1 MVLSYSARGLFTC
14 NYGMASFPLWDGCQ
28 LALAF
33 MGLLVLSCGC
43 HAAIKTVSNRWVAKG
58 AETDSCLSHTQTH
71 ICMCTHIHT
80 HKHTVE
86 PLAGGDGKAYD
97 IGKT

>member
-1 MVLSYSARGLFTC
+1 
-14 NYGMASFPLWDGCQ
+14 MASFLLWDGSQ

-58 AETDSCLSHTQTH
+58 TETDSCLSRTQTH
-71 ICMCTHIHT
+71 TYMCTCTHI

-86 PLAGGDGKAYD
+86 PLAGGNGKAYD